1 MEPQPVVVVMG
12 VSGSGK
18 STVGEALAKRLRVAF
33 VDADDLHPQANIDK
47 MTAGEALTDDDRH
60 PWLERVGQWL
70 ADHGD
75 GGVASCSALKRQ
87 YRDQL
92 RWHCEH
98 VAFLHLNGSQEL
110 IRQRVAGRTGHFMPA
125 DLVSSQFD
133 ALEPLGADERG
144 LVIDVAEEGQDVQA
158 VVDAFVKSATNA
170 SDDR

>member
-1 MEPQPVVVVMG
+1 MG

-18 STVGEALAKRLRVAF
+18 STVGEALAKRLGVPF
-33 VDADDLHPQANIDK
+33 LDGDDLHPQANIDK
-47 MTAGEALTDDDRH
+47 MTSGAALTDDDRY

-70 ADHGD
+70 ADHRD
-75 GGVASCSALKRQ
+75 GGVASCSALKRR

-92 RWHCEH
+92 RRHCKY

-110 IRQRVAGRTGHFMPA
+110 IRHRVAERTGHFMPA
-125 DLVSSQFD
+125 SLVSSQFD

-144 LVIDVAEEGQDVQA
+144 AVVDLNGDQDVQA
-158 VVDAFVKSATNA
+158 VVDAFVRNATNA